1 MSVFARLGLFWA
13 LLAMLALP
21 AVVSDQLRKQA

>member
-13 LLAMLALP
+13 LLAMLTLP
-21 AVVSDQLRKQA
+21 VVVSGLLRKQT